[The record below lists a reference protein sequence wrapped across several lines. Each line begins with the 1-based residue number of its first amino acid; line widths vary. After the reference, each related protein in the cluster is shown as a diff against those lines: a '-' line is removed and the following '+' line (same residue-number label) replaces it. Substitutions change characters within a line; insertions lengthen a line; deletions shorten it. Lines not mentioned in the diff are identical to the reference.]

1 MGKSESIVQQEI
13 LLAAAKHGIRL
24 MRNNRGAGKFV
35 DEATGN
41 ESYVRFGL
49 LNESKEMDKR
59 IKSSDL
65 IGIYPIAHTS
75 VQGFNNVKPAEYG
88 LHVYGVFI
96 AVEVKKEGWK
106 YTGTPREVAQKNFI
120 DWVKSMGGLASFC
133 QSVDDFLRLIGKA

>member
-13 LLAAAKHGIRL
+13 ILEAARHGIRL
-24 MRNNRGAGKFV
+24 MRNNVGAGV
-35 DEATGN
+35 MRDEHTGN

-49 LNESKEMDKR
+49 LNESKEMNKR

-65 IGIYPIAHTS
+65 IGIYNLPTS
-75 VQGFNNVKPAEYG
+75 DGGVSGI
-88 LHVYGVFI
+88 GVFI
-96 AVEVKKEGWK
+96 AIECKREGWK
-106 YTGTPREVAQKNFI
+106 YTGTAREKAQLAFI

>member
-13 LLAAAKHGIRL
+13 ILEAARHGIRL
-24 MRNNRGAGKFV
+24 MRNNVGAGV
-35 DEATGN
+35 MRDEHTGN

-49 LNESKEMDKR
+49 LNESKEMNKR

-65 IGIYPIAHTS
+65 ISLIPPTG
-75 VQGFNNVKPAEYG
+75 Q
-88 LHVYGVFI
+88 FI

-106 YTGTPREVAQKNFI
+106 YTGTPREKAQLAFI

-133 QSVDDFLRLIGKA
+133 QSVDDFLRLIGKH

>member
-13 LLAAAKHGIRL
+13 ILEAARHGIRL

-65 IGIYPIAHTS
+65 VGMIPPTARW
-75 VQGFNNVKPAEYG
+75 
-88 LHVYGVFI
+88 I

-106 YTGTPREVAQKNFI
+106 YTGTPREVAQLAFI
-120 DWVKSMGGLASFC
+120 DWVKSQGGIAGFC
-133 QSVDDFLRLIGKA
+133 NSVDDFLRLIGKI